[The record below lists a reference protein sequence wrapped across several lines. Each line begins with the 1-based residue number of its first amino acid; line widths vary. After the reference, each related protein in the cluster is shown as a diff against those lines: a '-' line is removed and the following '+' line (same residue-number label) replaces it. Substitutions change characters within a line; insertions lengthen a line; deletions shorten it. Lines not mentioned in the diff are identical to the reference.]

1 MIQRIQSLWL
11 LLAGAAGLL
20 IYKMPL
26 WKGIMQ
32 DGTLKVFL
40 GSEKLLLFI
49 IIIATSA
56 LAFTTIFL
64 FKNRKLQKSL
74 CLLGLLLS
82 IIIVILEFVHVED
95 LKVNTD
101 FKENMWQIGAVLPVL
116 MIILF
121 ILAYSGVRKDEK
133 LVKSLERLR

>member
-32 DGTLKVFL
+32 DGTTKIFL

-56 LAFTTIFL
+56 LALATIFL

-74 CLLGLLLS
+74 CLLGLLFS

-95 LKVNTD
+95 LKVTTD

-121 ILAYSGVRKDEK
+121 ILAYGGIRKDEK